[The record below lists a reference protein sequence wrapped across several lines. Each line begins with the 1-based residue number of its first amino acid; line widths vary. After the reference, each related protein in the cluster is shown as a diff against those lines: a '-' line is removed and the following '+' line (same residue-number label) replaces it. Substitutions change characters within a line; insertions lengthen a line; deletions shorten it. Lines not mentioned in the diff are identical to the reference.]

1 MNFLE
6 KLECL
11 MDRYGLNKRTL
22 SQNSDIPYTTIDG
35 WYKKGYEGLKLT
47 TLRKLAD
54 YFNTAIDY
62 WVVDDITDPNY
73 GKAFGFTLEYAE
85 MDHIQ
90 KYRVLDEHGKEMV
103 DSVLDIEARRCAE
116 ILARQQAEDEATE
129 LEYDLPGPQ
138 ENLIEIRFYPQRISA
153 GYGEWL
159 DEMDSYTIQ
168 VPDTPTTRR
177 ADFCLKVEGD
187 SMEPRYS
194 NGDLVFVKE
203 QEDVEVG
210 EYGIWIVDGY
220 AYLKKR
226 GEDKLISINPD
237 YDDIEQGEDV
247 RCVGKVIGKM

>member
-1 MNFLE
+1 MALAIYQILQSIMDERQLSVADVSHLCRIPDSTVRGIISRKQKSIALE
-6 KLECL
+6 VAFKLSK
-11 MDRYGLNKRTL
+11 GLNISL
-22 SQNSDIPYTTIDG
+22 SALNGERESQIQVSDA
-35 WYKKGYEGLKLT
+35 E
-47 TLRKLAD
+47 LR
-54 YFNTAIDY
+54 
-62 WVVDDITDPNY
+62 
-73 GKAFGFTLEYAE
+73 
-85 MDHIQ
+85 HIQ
-90 KYRVLDEHGKEMV
+90 KYRALDEYGKEMV
-103 DSVLDIEARRCAE
+103 NAALDIESRRCEEA
-116 ILARQQAEDEATE
+116 IARQQAEEEAAAG
-129 LEYDLPGPQ
+129 YDLPSSQ
-138 ENLIEIRFYPQRISA
+138 ENLIEIRFYPQTASA

-159 DEMDSYTIQ
+159 DDMDSYIIQ

-187 SMEPRYS
+187 SMEPKYS

>member
-6 KLECL
+6 KLDYL
-11 MDRYGLNKRTL
+11 MSRYSLNKSTL

-47 TLRKLAD
+47 TLRKLAE
-54 YFNTAIDY
+54 YFNTTLDY
-62 WVVDDITDPNY
+62 WVVDEITDPNY
-73 GKAFGFTLEYAE
+73 GKTSGFKLEYDE
-85 MDHIQ
+85 MGIIK
-90 KYRVLDEHGKEMV
+90 KYRTLDEYGKETV
-103 DSVLDIEARRCAE
+103 DSVLDIETRRCEE
-116 ILARQQAEDEATE
+116 ILARRQAEEEAADAE
-129 LEYDLPGPQ
+129 SVAESV
-138 ENLIEIRFYPQRISA
+138 IEIRFYPQRVSA

-159 DEMDSYTIQ
+159 DDMDSYTIQ
-168 VPDTPTTRR
+168 VPDTPTARR

-226 GEDKLISINPD
+226 GEDTLISLNPD
-237 YDDIEQGEDV
+237 YDDVEQGEDV
-247 RCVGKVIGKM
+247 RCAGKVIGKL